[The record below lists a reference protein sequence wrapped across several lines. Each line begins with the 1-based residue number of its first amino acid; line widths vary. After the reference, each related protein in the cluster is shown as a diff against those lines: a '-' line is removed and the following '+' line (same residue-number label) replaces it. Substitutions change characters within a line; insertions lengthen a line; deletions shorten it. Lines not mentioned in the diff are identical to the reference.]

1 MTSAS
6 FQQTFAEALR
16 ADGSR
21 TGVSDHPAFAVYR
34 NTVMRGCIDALEA
47 NYPAVSC
54 LVGRDWFRSAAAIFA
69 SEEPPRDAR
78 LVAYGERFADFLAR
92 FTPASE
98 LPYLPDVARID
109 RLWTESYI
117 AADAP
122 HLDLEPLRQ
131 ADPTAMTSWRLTI
144 HPATRTFAS
153 DLPAFSIWSPSRA
166 GEAVDGGLVWEPEA
180 VLVTRR
186 DHGVRV
192 TPASPAV
199 LSFLHACRDGLSL
212 ADAIRVTTQGHPD
225 TRIDL
230 LLALL
235 IEAGAFASSRRIRS
249 P

>member
-21 TGVSDHPAFAVYR
+21 LAISDHPAFAVYR

-54 LVGRDWFRSAAAIFA
+54 LVGREWFRSAAAIFV
-69 SEEPPRDAR
+69 SEDPPHDAR

-92 FTPASE
+92 FAPASE

-109 RLWTESYI
+109 RFWTESYI

-122 HLDLEPLRQ
+122 HLDLKALRQ
-131 ADPTAMTSWRLTI
+131 ADRTAMASWRLTV

-166 GEAVDGGLVWEPEA
+166 GEAVGGDLEWEPEG
-180 VLVTRR
+180 VLVTRLG
-186 DHGVRV
+186 HGVRV
-192 TPASPAV
+192 MPASPAV
-199 LSFLHACRDGLSL
+199 LSFLHACQDGLSL
-212 ADAIRVTTQGHPD
+212 TDAARATTQGYPD

-230 LLALL
+230 LITLL
-235 IEAGAFASSRRIRS
+235 VEAGAFASS
-249 P
+249 

>member
-1 MTSAS
+1 MTPAS
-6 FQQTFAEALR
+6 FQQMFAEALR

-21 TGVSDHPAFAVYR
+21 TAVSDHPAFAVYR

-92 FTPASE
+92 FAPASE
-98 LPYLPDVARID
+98 LPYLPDVARVD

-122 HLDLEPLRQ
+122 HLDLEALRQ
-131 ADPTAMTSWRLTI
+131 ADPTAMASWRLTV

-153 DLPAFSIWSPSRA
+153 DLPVFSIWSPSRA
-166 GEAVDGGLVWEPEA
+166 GGAVHNDLVWEPKA
-180 VLVTRR
+180 VLITRR

-192 TPASPAV
+192 MPASPAV
-199 LSFLHACRDGLSL
+199 LSFLHACQHGLAL
-212 ADAIRVTTQGHPD
+212 TDAAHATTQGHPD

-230 LLALL
+230 LIALL
-235 IEAGAFASSRRIRS
+235 VEAGAFASS
-249 P
+249 